1 MTGLSS
7 RVLKRSL
14 RIAGHATSISL
25 EEPFWRLLQNIAQ
38 SRRITVAALVEEID
52 RARQGANLS
61 SAVRVHILEWMMREA
76 TLTLA
81 DKGQGLGV
89 RSSGGAEGDGDD

>member
-1 MTGLSS
+1 MTALSS
-7 RVLKRSL
+7 RVVKRSL

-25 EEPFWRLLQNIAQ
+25 EEPFWQLLRKIAETRKIAV
-38 SRRITVAALVEEID
+38 SALVEEID

-76 TLTLA
+76 TLSLVEQEPA
-81 DKGQGLGV
+81 LHGRKPV
-89 RSSGGAEGDGDD
+89 S